1 MKCVLPTLHAGRVI
15 VFLGVALV
23 SGALLVAPPAVAGS
37 RARRPAP
44 TPTPNAP
51 IVIPFQIISASRA
64 AAILRGVYPDARI
77 TVDGHANA
85 VIVVASGFDEQG
97 MRTIASG
104 IDTKNP
110 TAAAVDTYQLKVLK
124 PQVAGERL
132 QSVFPRARILV
143 APNRTIIIMA
153 APADMSQIKAIVTAI
168 DTAPPTPTPK
178 PQYPAEAVRVT
189 QRNVK
194 QLARAVANES
204 PHLKVAI
211 SGSEILLSGPPD
223 EVDHAKQLVAELDVP
238 QMGTQYTQ
246 VYRLKYIDASSV
258 AELFGRSFPNLPLAV
273 DTDLN
278 AITVTSNLTV
288 QRRIADAVSQLDVP
302 PPGAPGGGEN
312 GGPAS
317 SGIEVVELR
326 AAVPGLQG
334 GTSTTAT
341 DIASTVTQALQGR
354 RTTST
359 SSCRPTQ
366 RSSFLREVPTA
377 SSSPKSSLRNS
388 IVPRRWSPWTL
399 KCSRSTKARS
409 SSSVFSFPLPR
420 SARHS
425 RRCRQSI
432 RREHQSGRWRAN
444 SVPQLLS
451 ADSQSDLVYR

>member
-97 MRTIASG
+97 MRTISSG

-223 EVDHAKQLVAELDVP
+223 EVDHAKQLVGELDVP

-341 DIASTVTQALQGR
+341 DIASTVTQALQGSANDLHIVVPPN
-354 RTTST
+354 ST
-359 SSCRPTQ
+359 QLILTG
-366 RSSFLREVPTA
+366 
-377 SSSPKSSLRNS
+377 SPYSIKLAKELIANS
-388 IVPRRWSPWTL
+388 IVRRRWSPWIL
-399 KCSRSTKARS
+399 KCSG
-409 SSSVFSFPLPR
+409 
-420 SARHS
+420 
-425 RRCRQSI
+425 RRRQ
-432 RREHQSGRWRAN
+432 
-444 SVPQLLS
+444 
-451 ADSQSDLVYR
+451 